1 MITKFVLIMNLFWWY
16 LDYLINSFL
25 QLWWM
30 SSLNRFK
37 RKSLCLVGEIIRRMK
52 NFGEKSEEKMK
63 VESVWLGWKIG
74 KKMIEYMSFL
84 TGLPK
89 LNSPKLG
96 KKKAISLNWEK
107 KMQVVIDL
115 LETVHLLFLP
125 SIITFSIFYFF
136 VISFCLFLS
145 FLPRCHTPT
154 NLLLVFCFFVFV
166 FFPYLFSIKSM
177 LFFKFFLKFF

>member
-1 MITKFVLIMNLFWWY
+1 MITKFVLIMNLLWWY

-37 RKSLCLVGEIIRRMK
+37 RKSLCLVGEIIGRMK

-63 VESVWLGWKIG
+63 VESVWLGWKLG
-74 KKMIEYMSFL
+74 KKMVEYMSFL

-96 KKKAISLNWEK
+96 KKNAISLNWEK
-107 KMQVVIDL
+107 KCKWL
-115 LETVHLLFLP
+115 LICLRLF
-125 SIITFSIFYFF
+125 IYFF
-136 VISFCLFLS
+136 YPQL
-145 FLPRCHTPT
+145 
-154 NLLLVFCFFVFV
+154 
-166 FFPYLFSIKSM
+166 
-177 LFFKFFLKFF
+177 